1 MGWWWSGLRLLWLLN
16 GNSDRCRWPGG
27 GSRSS
32 LGRGLSS
39 DGGLLQSSHHLG
51 WIGRENAQSW
61 WSRRRLLL
69 RRALILLHNCGF
81 AQESHLLVVMM
92 LFNFL
97 LLFSMFQDSIDFLFR
112 FLFDLKIVIR
122 GCWCWCRDN
131 GRRFQLILGATVTS
145 GATPLSACHTG
156 NDLHR
161 WC

>member
-1 MGWWWSGLRLLWLLN
+1 MGWWSGLRLLWLLN

-39 DGGLLQSSHHLG
+39 DRGLLQSSHHLG

-69 RRALILLHNCGF
+69 RRALILLNNGF
-81 AQESHLLVVMM
+81 SEKSHLLIMM
-92 LFNFL
+92 LFFNFL

-122 GCWCWCRDN
+122 GCRCCRDN

-156 NDLHR
+156 NDLHW